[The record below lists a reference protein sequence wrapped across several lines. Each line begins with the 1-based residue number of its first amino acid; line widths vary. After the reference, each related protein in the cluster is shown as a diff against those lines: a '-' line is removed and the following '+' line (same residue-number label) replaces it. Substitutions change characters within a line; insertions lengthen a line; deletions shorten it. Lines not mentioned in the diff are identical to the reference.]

1 MWLPPGNL
9 LQLQSPWGEV
19 SKAPRAPCASASM
32 VPSMAHCLVFTS
44 PHWTV
49 SLSGV
54 GTKAGVPTTWAHTH
68 DQQLPQWSKVCNSI
82 SLEPQIGHHE
92 EERPKDDATSILSI
106 LCSTI
111 LVSSI
116 MCVCVCVWCVCMT
129 VDYSCSFFYY
139 HTLYSKQF
147 ITLPHRGQKAL
158 P

>member
-32 VPSMAHCLVFTS
+32 APSMAHCLVFIS
-44 PHWTV
+44 PQWTV

-68 DQQLPQWSKVCNSI
+68 DQQLSQWSKVCNSI

-106 LCSTI
+106 LRSTI

-116 MCVCVCVWCVCMT
+116 IYVCVCVCVWLSIIPVGFLLT
-129 VDYSCSFFYY
+129 YIILKTI
-139 HTLYSKQF
+139 H
-147 ITLPHRGQKAL
+147 TLPHRGQKAL